1 MFVNDLLVNLMIL
14 YTISKHFL
22 DKILEGEKNILTA
35 KNPQQIGVTS
45 GTSGKSSLL
54 PTTADV
60 SRMFAT
66 RGVFVAMHTMFDAY
80 PGVRNNLL
88 STTYIL
94 LQ

>member
-1 MFVNDLLVNLMIL
+1 MIL
-14 YTISKHFL
+14 LCTSKHFL
-22 DKILEGEKNILTA
+22 AKILKGENNILTA

-88 STTYIL
+88 STT
-94 LQ
+94 